1 MQAHKIALNDKVPF
15 QRKLSVVIGKALSW
29 IGVSVL
35 IPIFYFLAVPWLALL
50 LVSCFPAL
58 NGDNSLAKVFEWF
71 MYPAIQ
77 LAENVKYY
85 GDYFWNVLS
94 PLGG

>member
-1 MQAHKIALNDKVPF
+1 M
-15 QRKLSVVIGKALSW
+15 
-29 IGVSVL
+29 
-35 IPIFYFLAVPWLALL
+35 L